1 MKSRLV
7 IAFFFVST
15 AVCLSQDIQSEADRY
30 FYSYAYDDAIKAYQK
45 QMQQGKLMTDYQRLN
60 LADAYFK
67 TKQYNKA
74 VKIYLESNRND
85 SIMTDSRFNTMLQSL
100 AMTSEKER
108 VKAFMKSKANRL
120 AGELIENAEFN
131 YDLLATDESESPG
144 FFVFAF
150 KGNSPQADIAPTFYK
165 DNLLFSS
172 SRKTRLKKI
181 YGPSG
186 DSYFDIYEA
195 STAQNGSATDVST
208 FARIPISEFHK
219 TTPFYSESTGNTYYV
234 LSNTEDKNLAFDEKG
249 KNALSIG
256 MVDDN
261 GIFRFLLKDL
271 STSFY
276 YPYYDEGGDRLY
288 FSANF
293 KDSYGGT
300 DIYYVDTNNGQ
311 VMSQP
316 INLGPRI
323 NSPGNE
329 IAPYVF
335 EESLYFSSDVF
346 YGLGGMDIY
355 RSNVLAD
362 KSFSIPVNLGKGINS
377 KYDEFGFIIKE
388 NPGNDGLMGY
398 FSSNRPGGKGGDD
411 VYGYRINE
419 KPGLRTLIFKGK
431 VVKTPYD
438 QFIAGASVIVRDAN
452 AKVLKEVTTGLDG
465 VYQLEIPYAA
475 VVTLEVSK
483 ETFSTFKK
491 TYNPK
496 SLQELEKSSM
506 KIELSSITDIVEE
519 KEEKM
524 VLDLKDFF
532 FASGQSTLTPDIAIE
547 LDKVVDVVKQF
558 PQLKFSIESHT
569 DSRGGRSSNQK
580 ISQRRSDVIRG
591 YLIQNGVP
599 SDNITG
605 SKGFGEDKIV
615 NNCSDGV
622 YCLDFLH
629 KQNLRT
635 LFVVEN
641 FKELSQ

>member
-7 IAFFFVST
+7 IAFFFVCT
-15 AVCLSQDIQSEADRY
+15 AVCLSQEVQSQADRY
-30 FYSYAYDDAIKAYQK
+30 FYSYAYEDAIKAYQK
-45 QMQQGKLMTDYQRLN
+45 QMQQGTLMTDHQRLN
-60 LADAYFK
+60 LADSYFK
-67 TKQYNKA
+67 TGEYNKA
-74 VKIYLESNRND
+74 AKIYLESNEND
-85 SIMTDSRFNTMLQSL
+85 SIMSDNRFNTMLQSL

-120 AGELIENAEFN
+120 SGELVENAEFN
-131 YDLLATDESESPG
+131 YDLLDADATAPSG

-150 KGNSPQADIAPTFYK
+150 NGNSPQADIAPTFYK
-165 DNLLFSS
+165 DGLLFSS
-172 SRKTRLKKI
+172 SRKTRSKKI

-186 DSYFDIYEA
+186 ESYFDIYEA
-195 STAQNGSATDVST
+195 SIGQNSTSSDVSL
-208 FARIPISEFHK
+208 FERIPNSEFHK
-219 TTPFYSESTGNTYYV
+219 TTPYYSESTGNTYYV

-256 MVDDN
+256 MVNEN
-261 GIFRFLLKDL
+261 GTFSFLLKDL

-276 YPYYDEGGDRLY
+276 YPFYDGSGGRLY

-329 IAPYVF
+329 IAPF
-335 EESLYFSSDVF
+335 AFDNSLYFSSDIF
-346 YGLGGMDIY
+346 YGLGGMDLY
-355 RSNVLAD
+355 RSNILPD
-362 KSFSIPVNLGKGINS
+362 KGFSIPVNLGKGINT

-388 NPGNDGLMGY
+388 NPGDGLIGY
-398 FSSNRPGGKGGDD
+398 FSSNRPGGRGSDD
-411 VYGYRINE
+411 VYGFKISE
-419 KPGLRTLIFKGK
+419 KPGLRTLIFMGK
-431 VVKTPYD
+431 VVKPPYD
-438 QFIAGASVIVRDAN
+438 ELISDASVIIRDADG
-452 AKVLKEVTTGLDG
+452 KLLKETVTG
-465 VYQLEIPYAA
+465 VNGAYQVEIPYKA

-483 ETFSTFKK
+483 ETFSTFKE

-496 SLQELEKSSM
+496 GLQELENRPLI
-506 KIELSSITDIVEE
+506 IELSSITDIVEE
-519 KEEKM
+519 KEGKT
-524 VLDLKDFF
+524 VLDVKDFF
-532 FASGQSTLTPDIAIE
+532 FVSGQSNLTLEITAE
-547 LDKVVDVVKQF
+547 LDKVVDAIKKF
-558 PQLKFSIESHT
+558 PKLKFSIETHT

-580 ISQRRSDVIRG
+580 VSQQRSDAIKA
-591 YLIQNGVP
+591 YLLKNGVP
-599 SDNITG
+599 SENITS
-605 SKGFGEDKIV
+605 SKGFGEDKLV

-629 KQNLRT
+629 MQNLRT

-641 FKELSQ
+641 YDKLSQ

>member
-7 IAFFFVST
+7 IAFFFVCT
-15 AVCLSQDIQSEADRY
+15 AICLSQDIQSEADRY
-30 FYSYAYDDAIKAYQK
+30 FYSYAYEDAINAYQK
-45 QMQQGKLMTDYQRLN
+45 QMQQGKLITDDQRLN
-60 LADAYFK
+60 LADAYFR
-67 TKQYNKA
+67 TKRYNEA
-74 VKIYLESNRND
+74 SKIYLEINKKD
-85 SIMTDSRFNTMLQSL
+85 SIISDNRFNTMLQSL

-108 VKAFMKSKANRL
+108 VKAFMNSRANRL

-131 YDLLATDESESPG
+131 YDLLDTDETDSSG
-144 FFVFAF
+144 FFVYAF
-150 KGNSPQADIAPTFYK
+150 KENSPQADIAPTFYK
-165 DNLLFSS
+165 SNLLFSS
-172 SRKTRLKKI
+172 SRKARSQKV

-195 STAQNGSATDVST
+195 TNSKDGSSIEISP
-208 FARIPISEFHK
+208 FARIPNSEFHK
-219 TTPFYSESTGNTYYV
+219 TTPYYSENTGNTYYV

-256 MVDDN
+256 MVGDN
-261 GIFRFLLKDL
+261 GVFRFLLKDL

-276 YPYYDEGGDRLY
+276 YPFYDEGSGRLY

-300 DIYYVDTNNGQ
+300 DIYYVNTNNGQ

-316 INLGPRI
+316 VNLGPRI

-335 EESLYFSSDVF
+335 NNSLYFSSDVF
-346 YGLGGMDIY
+346 YGLGGMDVY
-355 RSNVLAD
+355 RTNILAD
-362 KSFSIPVNLGKGINS
+362 KSFSIPVNLGKGINT

-388 NPGNDGLMGY
+388 VKNAGFSGY

-411 VYGYRINE
+411 IYGYSIAE
-419 KPGLRTLIFKGK
+419 KPGLRTLIFKGD

-438 QFIAGASVIVRDAN
+438 QPVAGASVVIRDAEG
-452 AKVLKEVTTGLDG
+452 KILKQTTSGADAMF
-465 VYQLEIPYAA
+465 QLEMPYKA
-475 VVTLEVSK
+475 VVSLEVSK
-483 ETFSTFKK
+483 EGFSTFYE

-496 SLQELEKSSM
+496 SLQELEKSAM
-506 KIELSSITDIVEE
+506 NIELSSITDIV
-519 KEEKM
+519 KEEEGKM
-524 VLDLKDFF
+524 VLDLNNFF
-532 FASGQSTLTPDIAIE
+532 FTSGQSNLTSGITIE
-547 LDKVVDVVKQF
+547 LDKVVDIIKQF
-558 PQLKFSIESHT
+558 PKLKFRIETHT
-569 DSRGGRSSNQK
+569 DSRGSRSSNQK
-580 ISQRRSDVIRG
+580 ISQRRSDTIKA
-591 YLIQNGVP
+591 YLVENGVP
-599 SDNITG
+599 FENITG
-605 SKGFGEDKIV
+605 SKGYGEDQII

-641 FKELSQ
+641 FEGLSQ